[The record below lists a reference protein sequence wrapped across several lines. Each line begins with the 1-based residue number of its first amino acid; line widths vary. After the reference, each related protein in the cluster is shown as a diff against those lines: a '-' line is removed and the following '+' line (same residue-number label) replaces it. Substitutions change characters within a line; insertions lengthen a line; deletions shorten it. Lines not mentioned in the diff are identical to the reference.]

1 MRKLILETQM
11 SIDGFVAGIDGNT
24 DWMIWNWGP
33 DWGWDKALQ
42 EYHTHLTKQ
51 VDCIFLSKQMA
62 DQGFKA
68 HWQKAAENPNDAR
81 YEFARHICDT
91 YKVVFSSTLKKTIPI
106 PGGWENTDIAEGN
119 FVDVIDKLKS
129 QRGKD
134 MLVYGGA
141 SFVSSLIQASLI
153 DEFHLMINPTALGA
167 GLPIFKGLAHRH
179 DLKLIKSRS
188 FECGVTVL
196 HYRLK

>member
-1 MRKLILETQM
+1 M

-33 DWGWDKALQ
+33 DWGWDKTLQ
-42 EYHTHLTKQ
+42 EYHTGLTKTA
-51 VDCIFLSKQMA
+51 DCILLSRQMA
-62 DQGFKA
+62 EQGFKA
-68 HWQKAAENPNDAR
+68 HWQQVADDPNDAR
-81 YEFARHICDT
+81 YEFARHITNT
-91 YKVVFSSTLKKTIPI
+91 YQIVFSGTLKKTTPI

-119 FVDVIDKLKS
+119 FVDVINKLKS
-129 QRGKD
+129 KRGKN

-141 SFVSSLIQASLI
+141 SFVSSLIQAGLI

-167 GLPIFKGLAHRH
+167 GLPIFKGLSHRH

-196 HYRLK
+196 NYRLK